1 MFAETSVAS
10 SKLHSSLLHYSW
22 RYQLCAIQFP
32 LAFDGDHSVLQLVAK
47 NEFPVH
53 ATGPGHASSVGRVL
67 PYIPV
72 R

>member
-1 MFAETSVAS
+1 MAS
-10 SKLHSSLLHYSW
+10 SKPHSSLLHYSG
-22 RYQLCAIQFP
+22 RDQLCAIQFS
-32 LAFDGDHSVLQLVAK
+32 LAFDGDHSVLQLAAR

-53 ATGPGHASSVGRVL
+53 ATGPGHVSAVGRVL